1 LKALWTTILVAL
13 VGVVSLAQAP
23 PGRRASAWEGIAIV
37 VDRNNP
43 VNNVSLAQLH
53 EILFGDRRWWAH
65 NRPITLVTLPRGSAE
80 RETVLRSM
88 YKMDEANYEK
98 FFFFEVYR
106 GELQDGPTH
115 LASAGEV
122 KKFVSQ
128 KPGSLGYLRASDVDS
143 SVKVLRIDGLLPDD
157 DGYPLRLRTQKSK

>member
-1 LKALWTTILVAL
+1 M
-13 VGVVSLAQAP
+13 VSLAQAP
-23 PGRRASAWEGIAIV
+23 PGRRTPAWEGIAIV

-53 EILFGDRRWWAH
+53 EILFGERRWWTH
-65 NRPITLVTLPRGSAE
+65 DRPITLVSLPRGSAE
-80 RETVLRSM
+80 RATVLRSL
-88 YKMDEANYEK
+88 YKMDEENYEK
-98 FFFFEVYR
+98 FFFFEIFR
-106 GELQDGPTH
+106 GELQNAPTN

-122 KKFVSQ
+122 KRFISH

-157 DGYPLRLRTQKSK
+157 DGYPLRLRTRKSK